1 VPVTEPLARAIGLA
15 VGYALAID
23 FADAL
28 SSTRVSLAD
37 PSLASVG
44 VPILIVLAAL
54 LARRS

>member
-1 VPVTEPLARAIGLA
+1 VPVSEPLVRAIGLA
-15 VGYALAID
+15 VGYSLAID

-44 VPILIVLAAL
+44 VPILLVLAAL
-54 LARRS
+54 FAWRR